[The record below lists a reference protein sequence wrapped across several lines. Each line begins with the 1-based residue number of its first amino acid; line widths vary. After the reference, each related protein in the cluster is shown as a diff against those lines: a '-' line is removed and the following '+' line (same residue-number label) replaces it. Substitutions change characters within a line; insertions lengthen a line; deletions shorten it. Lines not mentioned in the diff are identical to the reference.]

1 MSFTSKLID
10 FSGKTAVI
18 FNPIAPAGNGFI
30 HEGVCPLV
38 PQATKFWTPPSLT
51 LNSGRVFV
59 TLSNPP
65 DIGLCPQVSSV
76 IYPVTDKFVAEVLWM
91 RDAVQASQVY
101 GVENNKFIQLSLP
114 LLDLEDFEQN

>member
-18 FNPIAPAGNGFI
+18 FNPIAPAG
-30 HEGVCPLV
+30 PLV